1 MTDSPVKPP
10 TQSLARD
17 KRLPW
22 VQGLGFDR
30 RKWQRQIGNLGL
42 GNSKGNITCQIL
54 VITGEYDPV
63 HSLLVPF
70 STENL

>member
-10 TQSLARD
+10 KQSPAKD
-17 KRLPW
+17 KRLPL
-22 VQGLGFDR
+22 VQGPGFDR
-30 RKWQRQIGNLGL
+30 RKRQIGNLGL